1 MQLPTMIDGISE
13 IAGRYRGVIVDLWGV
28 LHNGEV
34 AFPDAISALDA
45 LRSNGLDVCLLSN
58 APRRARQVAEKLTLM
73 GISSSQYN
81 HLITS
86 GELVYEVLTN
96 APDRW
101 HAALGRRYFHLG
113 PSDLRGL
120 LSGSDRSE
128 VFLPQNADFVL
139 NTGAGGQQEIDQ
151 AKETLKEC
159 ASRKLPMVCAN
170 PDLVVLVG
178 DKLITCAGT
187 LAEQYE
193 ALGGDVRYHGKPY
206 SFVYRRAL
214 DLLGH
219 ERDEVLA
226 VGDSL
231 RTDVAGA
238 RHMGMDVVFITSGI
252 HRADAGNLDA
262 SSLSV
267 EQLQQLLAGKPPIP
281 TFVASHF
288 RW

>member
-1 MQLPTMIDGISE
+1 MMPQFTKIDGVSE
-13 IAGRYRGVIVDLWGV
+13 VADQYRAVIVDLWGV

-34 AFPDAISALDA
+34 AFPDAIFALDA

-58 APRRARQVAEKLTLM
+58 APRRARQVAERLTSM
-73 GISSSQYN
+73 GIGSSQYN

-86 GELVYEVLTN
+86 GELVYEALEN
-96 APDRW
+96 APDQW

-120 LSGSDRSE
+120 LLGSDRSE
-128 VFLPQNADFVL
+128 ALLPQNADFIL
-139 NTGAGGQQEIDQ
+139 NTGVSDPRVIDG
-151 AKETLKEC
+151 AAEVLREC
-159 ASRKLPMVCAN
+159 AFHKLPMICAN

-178 DKLITCAGT
+178 NQLVNCAGR

-206 SFVYRRAL
+206 SPAYRRAL

-219 ERDEVLA
+219 EREEVLA

-238 RHMGMDVVFITSGI
+238 RNQGMDVVFIASGI
-252 HRADAGNLDA
+252 HRADAGKF
-262 SSLSV
+262 SF
-267 EQLQQLLAGKPPIP
+267 EQLQQLLAGKPVLP